1 VDLGLARRR
10 ALVTGSYRGTGAG
23 IARVLARE
31 GAEVIVHGGE
41 PGQGADVVAGIV
53 AEGGAASLATGD
65 LASDAAVGEMIAA
78 VGPIDVLVNNS
89 GAPSGSTWES
99 MERWAEEWDRNML
112 AGVRTAQAVLP
123 TMRTSGW
130 GRIVFVGTV
139 GTRMPST
146 RSPGYY
152 GAKAGLHAICRS
164 LAQELRGSGVTCN
177 LISPGM
183 IATDEVKASLTR
195 RAERDGEG
203 ASWEQAQRWALRTAM
218 PNLTE
223 RIPEPEDIGR
233 VVALVVSDAAWH
245 INGAEIAVDGGT
257 LDARS

>member
-1 VDLGLARRR
+1 MDLGLAQRRV
-10 ALVTGSYRGTGAG
+10 LITGSSRGTGAG

-31 GAEVIVHGGE
+31 GAEVVVHGSE
-41 PGQGADVVAGIV
+41 PGQGDDVVGSIV
-53 AEGGAASLATGD
+53 AAGGAALSANAD
-65 LASDAAVGEMIAA
+65 LGSDAEVAAMIDA
-78 VGPIDVLVNNS
+78 VGPVDVLVNNS
-89 GAPSGSTWES
+89 GAPSGSTWDS
-99 MERWAEEWDRNML
+99 MERWGEEWDRNML
-112 AGVRTAQAVLP
+112 AGVRVAQAVLP

-130 GRIVFVGTV
+130 GRIVFIGTV

-152 GAKAGLHAICRS
+152 GAKAGLHAIARS

-183 IATDEVKASLTR
+183 IATDEVKASLMR
-195 RAERDGEG
+195 RAERDGAG
-203 ASWEQAQRWALRTAM
+203 DTWEQAQDWALRTTM

-233 VVALVVSDAAWH
+233 VVALIVSDAAWH